1 MSEKEFDLTALLAAA
16 APTALLSVDALAGLV
31 QALAR
36 PMRGQEDVPLQ
47 ACVGRVLARAL
58 GSRLPLP
65 VFDHSAMDGF
75 AVALAPGRAVFT
87 LVGRTAAGDVPGAP
101 LAPGEAVRIFTGAPI
116 PAGADAVVMQE
127 HVDIA
132 GIEVRAL
139 RAPRAGDHI
148 RRAGEDVAAGETLV
162 APGTVLDARH
172 IALLAAVGVAHVPVR
187 PRPRVAVLST
197 GSELRPIGQELAPGA
212 IFDANRPM
220 LLALLA
226 RSGADLVDAGILP
239 DQPQVL
245 RDFLIRAS
253 DQFDVLVTSGGT
265 SVGEEDFLAQAI
277 RLAGGQAA
285 PAALAVKPGKPALLG
300 VVGDLRITGLPGNP
314 FAAMVAGLLLA
325 RPLVQAS
332 SGTCPVAVRP
342 GAATA
347 GFSHDRQ
354 PGRTEFFPAAVT
366 GIDEAG
372 RPVIDRLGRGGSA
385 RLKPLIPADGLGVIP
400 AADGPVTP
408 GSRVGFL
415 PFQAAF
421 GL

>member
-1 MSEKEFDLTALLAAA
+1 MSAKELDLKALLAAA
-16 APTALLSVDALAGLV
+16 APTALLSVDALGPLIL
-31 QALAR
+31 ALAR
-36 PMRGQEDVPLQ
+36 PMQGQEDVPLH
-47 ACVGRVLARAL
+47 ASVGRVLAQTVC
-58 GSRLPLP
+58 SRLPLP
-65 VFDHSAMDGF
+65 MFDHSAMDGY
-75 AVALAPGRAVFT
+75 AVALSPGRAAFT
-87 LVGRTAAGDVPGAP
+87 LVGRTVAGEAPAPP

-127 HVDIA
+127 HADVA
-132 GIEVRAL
+132 GGEVLAIRE
-139 RAPRAGDHI
+139 PKAGDHI
-148 RRAGEDVAAGETLV
+148 RRAGEDVAVGETLV

-172 IALLAAVGVAHVPVR
+172 IALMAAVGVAHVPVR

-197 GSELRPIGQELAPGA
+197 GSELRLTGQRLAPGA

-226 RSGADLVDAGILP
+226 RAGADLVDAGILP

-245 RDFLIRAS
+245 SDFLLRAGAR
-253 DQFDVLVTSGGT
+253 FDVLVTSGGT
-265 SVGEEDFLAQAI
+265 SVGEEDFLAEAI
-277 RLAGGQAA
+277 RLAGGQVA

-300 VVGDLRITGLPGNP
+300 LVGDLRITGLPGNP

-332 SGTCPVAVRP
+332 AGARPVAAQP

-354 PGRTEFFPAAVT
+354 PGRTEFFPAAIT
-366 GIDEAG
+366 GFDEAG
-372 RPVIDRLGRGGSA
+372 RPVLDRLGHGGSA

-400 AADGPVTP
+400 AAAGPLTP
-408 GSRVGFL
+408 GSRIGFL